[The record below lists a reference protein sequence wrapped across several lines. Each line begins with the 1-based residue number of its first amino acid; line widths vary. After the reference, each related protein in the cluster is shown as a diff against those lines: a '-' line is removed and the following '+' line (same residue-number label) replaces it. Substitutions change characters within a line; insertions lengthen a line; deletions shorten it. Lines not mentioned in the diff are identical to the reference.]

1 MNMEDRDDPRNGD
14 TKFVDHV
21 TAPGNLKI
29 FTKAPDEGAHCIEL
43 YTSPGMPGFTN
54 LSTRQMIIKT
64 KDGKAPLSGRVARD
78 SQIKVSISFVVLI
91 MDTCNYSSYAY
102 HIILYYLYRLGFVPH
117 LEVTQVVQSYHYQQ
131 VSQSRCSPCPY
142 SREEP
147 PPRVHYYQG

>member
-1 MNMEDRDDPRNGD
+1 MGVWIHNSQWICDDPRNGD

-29 FTKAPDEGAHCIEL
+29 FTKAPDEGAHCIEIEL

-78 SQIKVSISFVVLI
+78 SQIKVSISFAVL
-91 MDTCNYSSYAY
+91 T
-102 HIILYYLYRLGFVPH
+102 
-117 LEVTQVVQSYHYQQ
+117 
-131 VSQSRCSPCPY
+131 
-142 SREEP
+142 
-147 PPRVHYYQG
+147 

>member
-1 MNMEDRDDPRNGD
+1 MEPRPFHVNITTDSKKEWACEFTMNMDDRDDPRNGD

-78 SQIKVSISFVVLI
+78 SQIKVSISFAVLNGYI
-91 MDTCNYSSYAY
+91 
-102 HIILYYLYRLGFVPH
+102 
-117 LEVTQVVQSYHYQQ
+117 
-131 VSQSRCSPCPY
+131 
-142 SREEP
+142 
-147 PPRVHYYQG
+147 